1 MNCHEL
7 AETNGTRGTEPGRT
21 SWKDSVLVVA
31 NQTAGSDQ
39 LIEVMRARNRQRP
52 TAFTLVVPASTNGQ
66 ASTRASAR
74 NLALALERMFA
85 AGLEVVGARVGT
97 SDPYAAACEVYD
109 PRAYD
114 QIIVSTLDA
123 STSRWLKLDVPR
135 RVHRTT
141 GAVVTHVSATGDSRT
156 FC

>member
-7 AETNGTRGTEPGRT
+7 AEVGGAPKDEAGRAR
-21 SWKDSVLVVA
+21 WKDSVLVVA
-31 NQTAGSDQ
+31 NQTAGSEG
-39 LIEVMRARNRQRP
+39 LIETMRARDRRRP

-66 ASTRASAR
+66 PRGDTAR
-74 NLALALERMFA
+74 RLALALERMRA

-97 SDPYAAACEVYD
+97 GDPYAAVCEVYD
-109 PRAYD
+109 PAGYD
-114 QIIVSTLDA
+114 EIIVSTLDP
-123 STSRWLKLDVPR
+123 STSRWLALDVPR

-141 GAVVTHVSATGDSRT
+141 GAIVTHVSASGASRT